1 MRTTKKILS
10 MILALVMVLGLLPAT
25 ALATGGDQVYIS
37 VSFDGQY
44 INGKNGSPIVY
55 IPVSF
60 DEINSIDL
68 NEYGLSEYLYDPDG
82 DGTYETT
89 ALQLIIYAHENI
101 YGGSWSDVT
110 FTGSPG
116 SSYFAGG
123 IFGFTENL
131 NYFLNGE
138 FPIDEALSANSSFA
152 VGATSDHIILETGD
166 FIDIASFTSY
176 AFLWDS
182 AAGFHLFA
190 DANDGFVHSYTA
202 ETGKTL
208 SVKLLRSYS
217 NMADGTPVLAA
228 ESGYELSYGAAFGT
242 ADGTLTTDDSGCA
255 SVTFNQAGTY
265 YLWCNGNYGIDA
277 DPENIVSSPAY
288 ATVTVTGESTG
299 GNPGD
304 GSGTGDGE
312 GSEDKPAETDTDTAV
327 VVTADSGIA
336 LSAKASFCDDCYET
350 VYAENQ
356 VTGIDTV
363 IDWQCSGHG
372 TTPNTYVYS
381 FSVNAF
387 PKEGYSITGITIN
400 GTKYTV
406 NSTDDAYDTVYI
418 DEYSYIAENYNCVST
433 AILSLENTAPGDME
447 IHIHAQKDAEETP
460 EETPREAQDVSAVL
474 NATMA
479 QMAATVTEPAF
490 GTTAGE
496 WTVFG
501 LARGGYYAKDNA
513 YFTDYY
519 DRIVETVNTTAASVD
534 LNGALHK
541 SKSTD
546 NSRLIVALSA
556 IGKDATSVGDW
567 DLVEAYSANGFDW
580 IKKQGINGTIWALI
594 ALDSGNYATTD
605 TTIRQQ
611 CVDSIVSLQHDDGG
625 WSLMANKTY
634 ASDPD
639 ITGMAL
645 TALYPYRDQPA
656 VAEAC
661 AEAFACLSGLQH
673 DNGTFASGGAEC
685 SESCTWV
692 IIACTAWGINPDT
705 DSRFIKNGNSV
716 VDGLLAHY
724 VEEEAMFQ
732 HVIGGGANAM
742 GTDQGCY
749 GLVAYDRFVKG
760 KTALYD
766 YSDVTFD
773 APESNELSATLG
785 LPAEINGG
793 DNFNGIIS
801 VNKWNNEAGYKLIDF
816 IMNIPAG
823 VAVTDVTANNRLAGG
838 ELTWNVEAETGKLR
852 VVYFDANNNSTLT
865 VTGEEF
871 PAELF
876 TVGFKAENVTGGSK
890 LDIAISGMSVKL
902 TSDSE
907 DEEAMVVVN
916 TDNAKDTVNVVVGLS
931 FSAKCLY
938 TGDDVDLIPST
949 KKAVAIAVTGINSG
963 SKLTYNDGTNT
974 IEFKY
979 SAEITEKTGVA
990 TYVALVDATI
1000 AMEHFVNESNFA
1012 IPGGNATE
1020 LTFGDTNGDGVI
1032 NAQDAL
1038 NVVDTWL
1045 RKGDAPTDDDILTMN
1060 VNGDSRINTFDA
1072 LGIVE
1077 AFVNKTDYIVVT
1089 KAATITANQ

>member
-10 MILALVMVLGLLPAT
+10 MILAFVMVLGLLPAT
-25 ALATGGDQVYIS
+25 ALATGADQVYIS

-44 INGKNGSPIVY
+44 INDKNGSPIVY

-101 YGGSWSDVT
+101 YGGSWSDVN
-110 FTGSPG
+110 FTGGAG
-116 SSYFAGG
+116 SSYFQGG

-138 FPIDEALSANSSFA
+138 FPIDEALSEGSSFA
-152 VGATSDHIILETGD
+152 VGATSDHIILEPGD
-166 FIDIASFTSY
+166 FIDIASFTSF

-182 AAGFHLFA
+182 NAGFHLFA

-202 ETGKTL
+202 KAGEAVP
-208 SVKLLRSYS
+208 VKLLRSYS
-217 NMADGTPVLAA
+217 NMVDGTPVLAA
-228 ESGYELSYGAAFGT
+228 ESSYGLSYGAAFGT
-242 ADGTLTTDDSGCA
+242 ADGTVTTDDSGCA
-255 SVTFNQAGTY
+255 SVTFDQAGTY

-288 ATVTVTGESTG
+288 ATITVT
-299 GNPGD
+299 
-304 GSGTGDGE
+304 
-312 GSEDKPAETDTDTAV
+312 
-327 VVTADSGIA
+327 
-336 LSAKASFCDDCYET
+336 
-350 VYAENQ
+350 
-356 VTGIDTV
+356 
-363 IDWQCSGHG
+363 
-372 TTPNTYVYS
+372 
-381 FSVNAF
+381 
-387 PKEGYSITGITIN
+387 
-400 GTKYTV
+400 
-406 NSTDDAYDTVYI
+406 
-418 DEYSYIAENYNCVST
+418 
-433 AILSLENTAPGDME
+433 
-447 IHIHAQKDAEETP
+447 AEEES
-460 EETPREAQDVSAVL
+460 EEPREPQDVSAVL

-501 LARGGYYAKDNA
+501 LARGGFYAKDNA

-519 DRIVETVNTTAASVD
+519 DRIVETVNTTAASVN

-567 DLVEAYSANGFDW
+567 DLVEAYSANGFTW

-594 ALDSGNYATTD
+594 ALDSGNYVTTD
-605 TTIRQQ
+605 ATIRQQ

-661 AEAFACLSGLQH
+661 AEAFTCLSGLQH

-685 SESCTWV
+685 SESCAWV

-732 HVIGGGANAM
+732 HIIGAGTNAM

-749 GLVAYDRFVKG
+749 GLVAYDRFINN

-766 YSDVTFD
+766 YSDVTFEED
-773 APESNELSATLG
+773 TVVAGKPTATLG
-785 LPAEINGG
+785 LPAQITDDVGKTFNAVITLDQW
-793 DNFNGIIS
+793 DNT
-801 VNKWNNEAGYKLIDF
+801 AGYKLIDL
-816 IMNIPAG
+816 IMNVPEG
-823 VAVTDVTANNRLAGG
+823 LSVTGVTAGSRLAGG
-838 ELTWNVEAETGKLR
+838 EVSYHLDEDGKLR
-852 VVYFDANNNSTLT
+852 VVYFDATNHSDITVVGNAEGNAFPAQFFT
-865 VTGEEF
+865 VTFKVEAANAGEKK
-871 PAELF
+871 
-876 TVGFKAENVTGGSK
+876 T
-890 LDIAISGMSVKL
+890 IAISGMSIKL
-902 TSDSE
+902 TSDSSNE
-907 DEEAMVVVN
+907 NAMVKVDTTTAAGNIEVV
-916 TDNAKDTVNVVVGLS
+916 KGIS
-931 FSAKCLY
+931 YSAICLY
-938 TGDDVDLIPST
+938 TGDDIDLIPAT
-949 KKAVAIAVTGINSG
+949 KMAVAVSVVGIENAT
-963 SKLTYNDGTNT
+963 KLTYNDGTNQYV
-974 IEFKY
+974 FKY
-979 SAEITEKTGVA
+979 SEEISNKTGIA
-990 TYVALVDATI
+990 TYVALVDASI
-1000 AMEHFVNESNFA
+1000 AMEQFVNKLNFTLTEDA
-1012 IPGGNATE
+1012 ATQI
-1020 LTFGDTNGDGVI
+1020 TFGDTNGDGVV

-1038 NVVDTWL
+1038 NTVDAWL
-1045 RKGDAPTDDDILTMN
+1045 RKGDAPTDDQILTLN
-1060 VNGDSRINTFDA
+1060 VNSDGRINTFDA

-1077 AFVNKTDYIVVT
+1077 KFVDGSDFGVVT
-1089 KAATITANQ
+1089 KAATITTNQ

>member
-1 MRTTKKILS
+1 MRMKKLLS
-10 MILALVMVLGLLPAT
+10 LFLALVMVLSLVPAT
-25 ALATGGDQVYIS
+25 VFATEGEDNVYIS

-44 INGKNGSPIVY
+44 IDDKNGKPIVY
-55 IPVSF
+55 VPVSF
-60 DEINSIDL
+60 DEIESIDL

-101 YGGSWSDVT
+101 YGGSWSDVN
-110 FTGSPG
+110 FTGGAG
-116 SSYFAGG
+116 SSYFQGG

-138 FPIDEALSANSSFA
+138 FPIDEALSEGSSFA
-152 VGATSDHIILETGD
+152 VGATSDHIILEAGD
-166 FIDIASFTSY
+166 FIDIASFTSF

-190 DANDGFVHSYTA
+190 DENDGFVHSYTA
-202 ETGKTL
+202 KAGEAVN
-208 SVKLLRSYS
+208 VKLLRSYS
-217 NMADGTPVLAA
+217 NMTDGSAVLAA
-228 ESGYELSYGAAFGT
+228 ESGYELSYGAAFGN

-255 SVTFNQAGTY
+255 SVTFDTAGTY
-265 YLWCNGNYGIDA
+265 YLWCNGNYGMDA

-288 ATVTVTGESTG
+288 ATVTV
-299 GNPGD
+299 
-304 GSGTGDGE
+304 
-312 GSEDKPAETDTDTAV
+312 KAAEV
-327 VVTADSGIA
+327 
-336 LSAKASFCDDCYET
+336 
-350 VYAENQ
+350 
-356 VTGIDTV
+356 
-363 IDWQCSGHG
+363 
-372 TTPNTYVYS
+372 P
-381 FSVNAF
+381 
-387 PKEGYSITGITIN
+387 
-400 GTKYTV
+400 
-406 NSTDDAYDTVYI
+406 
-418 DEYSYIAENYNCVST
+418 
-433 AILSLENTAPGDME
+433 
-447 IHIHAQKDAEETP
+447 
-460 EETPREAQDVSAVL
+460 ETPREAQDVSAVL

-479 QMAATVTEPAF
+479 KMASTVTAPAF

-519 DRIVETVNTTAASVD
+519 DRIVETVNTTAASVN

-567 DLVEAYSANGFDW
+567 DLVEAYSANGFNW

-594 ALDSGNYATTD
+594 ALDSHNYATTD

-661 AEAFACLSGLQH
+661 AEAIACLSGLQH

-685 SESCTWV
+685 SESCAWV
-692 IIACTAWGINPDT
+692 IVATTMWGINPDT

-724 VEEEAMFQ
+724 VEDEAMFQ

-773 APESNELSATLG
+773 AKAEVVKGEPKAILG
-785 LPAEINGG
+785 LPQEVA
-793 DNFNGIIS
+793 DNEGEEFNAVIS
-801 VNKWNNEAGYKLIDF
+801 IDQWDNTAGYKLVDF
-816 IMNIPAG
+816 IMTVPEG
-823 VAVTDVTANNRLAGG
+823 LSVSDVKTSSRLGGG
-838 ELTWNVEAETGKLR
+838 EVSYNVDSEGKLR
-852 VVYFDANNNSTLT
+852 VVYFDAHENADVT
-865 VTGEEF
+865 VMGTAF

-876 TVGFKAENVTGGSK
+876 TVTYCVKDVEKVTPDTE
-890 LDIAISGMSVKL
+890 LEIAITGMSLKRS
-902 TSDSE
+902 SDSTDE
-907 DEEAMVVVN
+907 DSMVIVKTADAAGTVKVVE
-916 TDNAKDTVNVVVGLS
+916 GLS
-931 FSAKCLY
+931 FSAVCLY
-938 TGDDVDLIPST
+938 EGDGVDLIPT
-949 KKAVAIAVTGINSG
+949 DKKAVAVAMIGAEEETPI
-963 SKLTYNDGTNT
+963 KLTYDDETNQIT
-974 IEFKY
+974 FYY
-979 SAEITEKTGVA
+979 SAEISVKSGVP
-990 TYVALVDATI
+990 TYVALVAKTI
-1000 AMEHFVNESNFA
+1000 DMESFGEKKHY
-1012 IPGGNATE
+1012 E
-1020 LTFGDTNGDGVI
+1020 LVEETAADTIIFGDSNDDGTI

-1038 NVVDTWL
+1038 AAVDAWL
-1045 RKGDAPTDDDILTMN
+1045 RKGEAPEGKDILVLN

-1077 AFVNKTDYIVVT
+1077 RFVDNSDYGVVT
-1089 KAATITANQ
+1089 KAATITTQK